1 MTFKQ
6 RAAPNLFNGFF
17 SKLCIILKMLRIANY
32 AVSRN
37 QYCISTK
44 TEVRNGRCQSLKAL
58 LFLSR
63 ERTLILYS
71 LADEDTVLTSFPP
84 FFYMWWGESPEYRQ
98 SIKDDIGQIYRH
110 DANAIPYILGRIYH
124 LFSNLMIGKPRG
136 ITKNKNY
143 YYSRVLI

>member
-1 MTFKQ
+1 
-6 RAAPNLFNGFF
+6 
-17 SKLCIILKMLRIANY
+17 MLRIANY

-37 QYCISTK
+37 EYCISTK

-84 FFYMWWGESPEYRQ
+84 FFYMWWG
-98 SIKDDIGQIYRH
+98 K
-110 DANAIPYILGRIYH
+110 
-124 LFSNLMIGKPRG
+124 
-136 ITKNKNY
+136 
-143 YYSRVLI
+143 VLNIDRASKTTLDKYTDMMQMQYLIF